1 MIAEPEDQEK
11 VQIFDKMISLKE
23 DDKEL
28 SAGQFSKRVKGV
40 IKEFESLHWDYS
52 IVHFLKVIND
62 IRGFKMDERFMNLKE
77 FEDFHQRA
85 WLRGFGDRSLSH
97 GSGRI
102 MGFYGEGKWACG
114 GIWDT
119 AFSYHNAEYA
129 GIPATGKLMTIRD
142 FDWWKREGEFLT
154 ENWVPI
160 DLIDLCRQMGVDLFE
175 RLQVEIDHHKTR
187 GW

>member
-62 IRGFKMDERFMNLKE
+62 IRGSKMDERFMNLKE
-77 FEDFHQRA
+77 FE
-85 WLRGFGDRSLSH
+85 
-97 GSGRI
+97 
-102 MGFYGEGKWACG
+102 
-114 GIWDT
+114 
-119 AFSYHNAEYA
+119 EY
-129 GIPATGKLMTIRD
+129 MD
-142 FDWWKREGEFLT
+142 
-154 ENWVPI
+154 
-160 DLIDLCRQMGVDLFE
+160 
-175 RLQVEIDHHKTR
+175 QV
-187 GW
+187 